1 MSNLQ
6 LQEILKPE
14 LEKLIN
20 QSKDALGEIKR
31 VALGQAWKILQTT
44 VASVVQQIEI
54 NAGSL
59 EGKDK
64 KTVAL
69 DLLSQFYDKVFLIV
83 DIPFVPAFL
92 EPIIRSSVKNILMV
106 LVGAS
111 IDAIV
116 TTFKQVGIFTK

>member
-1 MSNLQ
+1 MNN

-20 QSKDALGEIKR
+20 QSKNAIGEVKR
-31 VALGQAWKILQTT
+31 VALSQAWNILQIT
-44 VASVVQQIEI
+44 VASIVQQIEI
-54 NAGSL
+54 NSPEL
-59 EGKDK
+59 TGKDK
-64 KTVAL
+64 KTIAL
-69 DLLSQFYDKVFLIV
+69 SILSQFYDSVFIII
-83 DIPFVPAFL
+83 DIPFVPPFL

-116 TTFKQVGIFTK
+116 TTFKQTGIFNK